1 MMTTR
6 GKRIGY
12 AKRVRA
18 RSPFGTRLWAWDC
31 RPFGLGRV
39 AAPAL
44 ATRVEIARDTTLD
57 LVSGEVRLATAAARA
72 A

>member
-1 MMTTR
+1 MTNR

-18 RSPFGTRLWAWDC
+18 RSPFGARLWAWDL

-39 AAPAL
+39 AAPAV

-57 LVSGEVRLATAAARA
+57 LVSGEIRLGSASARA